1 MILLLATLQYALR
14 IKQNVFL
21 EEDKTKNCR
30 VYPNDEFSTYSQCDQ
45 AMVRRYVREEMPG
58 IMPFWLSDHL
68 DNVTTQAVLDKGII
82 SLKKL
87 SI

>member
-1 MILLLATLQYALR
+1 MFLLLATLQYALR

-30 VYPNDEFSTYSQCDQ
+30 VYPNDEFGTYSECDQ
-45 AMVRRYVREEMPG
+45 AMVRYAREEMPD

-68 DNVTTQAVLDKGII
+68 DNVTTQAVHR
-82 SLKKL
+82 L
-87 SI
+87 S